1 MDKIN
6 IEKIR
11 NDFPILKKKINDE
24 KLIYLDNAAT
34 VQMPK
39 EVLTACDTFYHDAY
53 SNVHR
58 SSHTLAIKATQIYET
73 VRKKVQKFIN
83 AADTSEIIFTSGCT
97 ASLNLVALSWGESF
111 ISAGD
116 EIVITAMEHH
126 SNLIPWQQLA
136 LRKKAKLKFIELTP
150 DGRLDM
156 NDAVQKI
163 TSKTKLVAAVHVSNV
178 LGVINPIKKLASL
191 AHKVGA
197 IMVVD
202 GAQAVGHIPI
212 DVQQLEAD
220 FYAFSGHKMLAP
232 TGVGVLYGRKYL
244 LEKMTPIMYGG
255 EMIENVS
262 RFTSSWAEIPF
273 KFEAGTPNIAG
284 VRGLGAAI
292 DYLNKISFQTITEY
306 EQELTDYALN
316 ALNKI
321 TALTIYGPLTS
332 KERLPIFSFNLDK
345 IHAHDL
351 ATILDAEGVEVRAGH
366 HCAEPLMTDLGVIAT
381 VRASLYIYNTEKDID
396 ILVEAIEKARNFFNH
411 GN

>member
-1 MDKIN
+1 MDKID

-316 ALNKI
+316 ALKKI

>member
-273 KFEAGTPNIAG
+273 KFEAGTSNIAG

>member
-1 MDKIN
+1 MDKID

-156 NDAVQKI
+156 NDAAQK
-163 TSKTKLVAAVHVSNV
+163 N
-178 LGVINPIKKLASL
+178 N
-191 AHKVGA
+191 
-197 IMVVD
+197 
-202 GAQAVGHIPI
+202 
-212 DVQQLEAD
+212 E
-220 FYAFSGHKMLAP
+220 
-232 TGVGVLYGRKYL
+232 
-244 LEKMTPIMYGG
+244 
-255 EMIENVS
+255 
-262 RFTSSWAEIPF
+262 
-273 KFEAGTPNIAG
+273 
-284 VRGLGAAI
+284 
-292 DYLNKISFQTITEY
+292 
-306 EQELTDYALN
+306 
-316 ALNKI
+316 
-321 TALTIYGPLTS
+321 
-332 KERLPIFSFNLDK
+332 
-345 IHAHDL
+345 
-351 ATILDAEGVEVRAGH
+351 
-366 HCAEPLMTDLGVIAT
+366 
-381 VRASLYIYNTEKDID
+381 
-396 ILVEAIEKARNFFNH
+396 
-411 GN
+411 

>member
-220 FYAFSGHKMLAP
+220 FYAFSGHKMIAP

>member
-1 MDKIN
+1 MDKID

-39 EVLTACDTFYHDAY
+39 DVLTACDNFYHDAY

-191 AHKVGA
+191 VHKVGA

-255 EMIENVS
+255 EMIEHVS

-396 ILVEAIEKARNFFNH
+396 ILVEAIEKAKDFFNH

>member
-1 MDKIN
+1 MDKID

>member
-150 DGRLDM
+150 NGRLDM

>member
-1 MDKIN
+1 MDKID

-34 VQMPK
+34 VQIPK

-150 DGRLDM
+150 NGRLDM

-202 GAQAVGHIPI
+202 GAQAVGH
-212 DVQQLEAD
+212 
-220 FYAFSGHKMLAP
+220 
-232 TGVGVLYGRKYL
+232 
-244 LEKMTPIMYGG
+244 
-255 EMIENVS
+255 
-262 RFTSSWAEIPF
+262 
-273 KFEAGTPNIAG
+273 
-284 VRGLGAAI
+284 
-292 DYLNKISFQTITEY
+292 
-306 EQELTDYALN
+306 
-316 ALNKI
+316 
-321 TALTIYGPLTS
+321 
-332 KERLPIFSFNLDK
+332 
-345 IHAHDL
+345 
-351 ATILDAEGVEVRAGH
+351 
-366 HCAEPLMTDLGVIAT
+366 
-381 VRASLYIYNTEKDID
+381 
-396 ILVEAIEKARNFFNH
+396 
-411 GN
+411 